1 MEKFTFHLPN
11 RFDFYF
17 VIVFIG
23 LSFCLRN
30 LVSYESMKASNENIW
45 ACKFGLPIEEEIS
58 FDI

>member
-1 MEKFTFHLPN
+1 MEKFTFYLFN

-23 LSFCLRN
+23 FSFCFRN
-30 LVSYESMKASNENIW
+30 LVFYESMKVSNENIW
-45 ACKFGLPIEEEIS
+45 VCKFGLFIEEEIL